1 MLVEGK
7 ITDSVRICH
16 LGNVS
21 FEQECQAEMKWF
33 NKQKLFLY
41 QKLSQE
47 RTGIF
52 SNIFNCQGAI
62 ILAT

>member
-7 ITDSVRICH
+7 ITYSVKVCC
-16 LGNVS
+16 LGNITS
-21 FEQECQAEMKWF
+21 EQECQAEIKWF
-33 NKQKLFLY
+33 NKQKLFPY

-52 SNIFNCQGAI
+52 SNIFNCQGTV

>member
-7 ITDSVRICH
+7 LRIDLGSVVWEAF
-16 LGNVS
+16 LVNKNAK
-21 FEQECQAEMKWF
+21 AEIIGF
-33 NKQKLFLY
+33 NKQKLFPY